1 MALVRVTLGGKRLG
15 YVRNNKAGSTTIIN
29 YLGQLLWN
37 EKPTYHSGTNV
48 QNHCGRDS
56 YIGREKGFEAYHQEL
71 KACEIRIAVYREP
84 IDKIIAGFYYC
95 QEFKPYLNDLDGFLG
110 NYNEYLKKDNYIR
123 IHCRTNTDMLGP
135 DPSIY
140 THVYDMTEIDTK
152 LLPFLEQ
159 LGGKKIQ
166 KTRLRDHPS
175 RVITE
180 AQKTKAREIM
190 AVDYD
195 NGWCDYRIQMLIPD
209 KI

>member
-37 EKPTYHSGTNV
+37 EKPTTYSGTNV
-48 QNHCGRDS
+48 QDFCGENS
-56 YIGREKGFEAYHQEL
+56 YIGREKGFEFYHKEL
-71 KACEIRIAVYREP
+71 KECEIRIAVYRDP

-95 QEFKPYLNDLDGFLG
+95 QEHVPSLKNLDHFLG
-110 NYNEYLKKDNYIR
+110 AYDHYLKNNYIR
-123 IHCRTNTDMLGP
+123 IHCRTNTAMLGP

-140 THVYDMTEIDTK
+140 THVWNMREIDTH

-166 KTRLRDHPS
+166 KTRLREHPA

-180 AQKTKAREIM
+180 AQEAKAKEVM
-190 AVDYD
+190 AIDYK
-195 NGWCDYRIQMLIPD
+195 NGWCKELISS

>member
-1 MALVRVTLGGKRLG
+1 MALVRVPLGGKRLG

-37 EKPTYHSGTNV
+37 EKPTHHTGTTV
-48 QNHCGRDS
+48 QDYCGKDS
-56 YIGREKGFEAYHQEL
+56 YIGREKGFESYHKEL
-71 KACEIRIAVYREP
+71 KECEIRIAVYRDP
-84 IDKIIAGFYYC
+84 IDKIISGFYYC
-95 QEFKPYLNDLDGFLG
+95 QEFKPHLQDLDGFLD
-110 NYNEYLKKDNYIR
+110 NYDYYLKRDNYIR

-135 DPSIY
+135 DPSSY
-140 THVYDMTEIDTK
+140 THVYNMNEIDTK

-166 KTRLRDHPS
+166 KTRLREHPP

-180 AQKTKAREIM
+180 AQEAKAKEVM
-190 AVDYD
+190 AIDYK
-195 NGWCDYRIQMLIPD
+195 NGWCKELIST

>member
-37 EKPTYHSGTNV
+37 EKPTTYSGTNV
-48 QNHCGRDS
+48 QDFCGQDS
-56 YIGREKGFEAYHQEL
+56 YIGREKGFEAYHKEL
-71 KACEIRIAVYREP
+71 KECEIRIAVYRDP

-95 QEFKPYLNDLDGFLG
+95 QRMCPRLKDLDSFLD
-110 NYNEYLKKDNYIR
+110 NYNEYLRIYNYAR

-140 THVYDMTEIDTK
+140 THVWNMKDIDTK

-166 KTRLRDHPS
+166 KTRLRDGQKRLCCLS
-175 RVITE
+175 RT
-180 AQKTKAREIM
+180 AGKK
-190 AVDYD
+190 
-195 NGWCDYRIQMLIPD
+195 
-209 KI
+209 

>member
-37 EKPTYHSGTNV
+37 EKPTTYSGTNV
-48 QNHCGRDS
+48 QDFCGKDS

-71 KACEIRIAVYREP
+71 RDCEIRIAIYRNP
-84 IDKIIAGFYYC
+84 IDKIVAGFYYC
-95 QEFKPYLNDLDGFLG
+95 QEHVPSLQNLDHFLWA
-110 NYNEYLKKDNYIR
+110 YDHYLKNNYIR

-140 THVYDMTEIDTK
+140 THVWNMNEIDTK
-152 LLPFLEQ
+152 LLPFLEK
-159 LGGKKIQ
+159 LGGGKIQ
-166 KTRLRDHPS
+166 KTRLREHPP
-175 RVITE
+175 RVITKEQE
-180 AQKTKAREIM
+180 AKAKEVM
-190 AVDYD
+190 AIDYQ
-195 NGWCDYRIQMLIPD
+195 NGWCKELIST

>member
-37 EKPTYHSGTNV
+37 EKPTTYSGTNV
-48 QNHCGRDS
+48 QDFCGKDS
-56 YIGREKGFEAYHQEL
+56 YIGREKGFESYHKEL
-71 KACEIRIAVYREP
+71 KECEIRIAVYRDP
-84 IDKIIAGFYYC
+84 IDKIIGGFYYC
-95 QEFKPYLNDLDGFLG
+95 QEFLPHLKDLDGFLD
-110 NYNEYLKKDNYIR
+110 NYDYYLKRDNYIR

-140 THVYDMTEIDTK
+140 THVWNMNEIDTK

-166 KTRLRDHPS
+166 KTRLREHEP
-175 RVITE
+175 RTITKAQE
-180 AQKTKAREIM
+180 AKAREVM
-190 AVDYD
+190 AIDYK
-195 NGWCDYRIQMLIPD
+195 NGWCKELISS

>member
-37 EKPTYHSGTNV
+37 EKPTAYSGTNV
-48 QNHCGRDS
+48 QDFCGEDS

-71 KACEIRIAVYREP
+71 KDCEIRIAVYRDP

-95 QEFKPYLNDLDGFLG
+95 QEQYPHLNLDLFLHT
-110 NYNEYLKKDNYIR
+110 YQEQLKNNYIR
-123 IHCRTNTDMLGP
+123 IHCRSNTDMLGP
-135 DPSIY
+135 DPGIY
-140 THVYDMTEIDTK
+140 THVWNMNEIDAK

-166 KTRLRDHPS
+166 KTRLREHSS
-175 RVITE
+175 RIITE
-180 AQKTKAREIM
+180 AQEAKAKEVM
-190 AVDYD
+190 AVDYK
-195 NGWCDYRIQMLIPD
+195 NGWCKELIST

>member
-48 QNHCGRDS
+48 QDFCGKDS
-56 YIGREKGFEAYHQEL
+56 YIGREKGFEAYHKEL
-71 KACEIRIAVYREP
+71 KECEIRIAVYRDP

-95 QEFKPYLNDLDGFLG
+95 QEQYPHLNLDHFLWA
-110 NYNEYLKKDNYIR
+110 YDHHLKNNYIR

-135 DPSIY
+135 DPRIY
-140 THVYDMTEIDTK
+140 THVYDMKDIDAK
-152 LLPFLEQ
+152 LLPFFEQ
-159 LGGKKIQ
+159 LDGGKIQ
-166 KTRLRDHPS
+166 KTRLREHGT
-175 RVITE
+175 RTITE
-180 AQKTKAREIM
+180 AQKAKAREVM
-190 AVDYD
+190 AIDYQ
-195 NGWCDYRIQMLIPD
+195 NGWCKELISS

>member
-37 EKPTYHSGTNV
+37 EKPTWYSGTNV
-48 QNHCGRDS
+48 QDHCGKDS
-56 YIGREKGFEAYHQEL
+56 YIGREKGFESYHKEL
-71 KACEIRIAVYREP
+71 KDCEIRIAVYRDP
-84 IDKIIAGFYYC
+84 IDKIVAGFYYC
-95 QEFKPYLNDLDGFLG
+95 QEHVPSLQNLDHFLWG
-110 NYNEYLKKDNYIR
+110 YDHYLKNNYIR
-123 IHCRTNTDMLGP
+123 VHCRTNTDMLGP

-140 THVYDMTEIDTK
+140 THVWNMNEIDTK

-159 LGGKKIQ
+159 LGGGKIQ
-166 KTRLRDHPS
+166 KTRLRGHPP

-180 AQKTKAREIM
+180 AQKTKAKEVM
-190 AVDYD
+190 AIDYK
-195 NGWCDYRIQMLIPD
+195 NGWCKELICS

>member
-48 QNHCGRDS
+48 QDYCGQDS

-71 KACEIRIAVYREP
+71 KDCEIRIAVYRDP
-84 IDKIIAGFYYC
+84 IDKIISGFYYC
-95 QEFKPYLNDLDGFLG
+95 QKIYPHLNNLDLFLAT
-110 NYNEYLKKDNYIR
+110 YQHQLKNNYIR
-123 IHCRTNTDMLGP
+123 IHCRTNTAMLGP
-135 DPSIY
+135 DPRIY
-140 THVYDMTEIDTK
+140 THVWNMNEIDTK

-166 KTRLRDHPS
+166 KTRLREHEP
-175 RVITE
+175 RTITE
-180 AQKTKAREIM
+180 AQKAKAKEVM
-190 AVDYD
+190 AIDYE
-195 NGWCDYRIQMLIPD
+195 NGWCNELISS

>member
-15 YVRNNKAGSTTIIN
+15 YVRNNKAGSTTTIN

-37 EKPTYHSGTNV
+37 EKPTTYSGTNI
-48 QNHCGRDS
+48 QHHCGRDS
-56 YIGREKGFEAYHQEL
+56 YIGREKGFESYHEEL
-71 KACEIRIAVYREP
+71 KKCEIRIAVYRDP

-95 QEFKPYLNDLDGFLG
+95 QKHLPHLNNLDKFLWG
-110 NYNEYLKKDNYIR
+110 YEDYLKNNYIR
-123 IHCRTNTDMLGP
+123 VHCRTNTAMLGP

-140 THVYDMTEIDTK
+140 THVWNMNEIDTK

-166 KTRLRDHPS
+166 KTRHHGNHPP
-175 RVITE
+175 RVITP
-180 AQKTKAREIM
+180 AQRTKAKEVM
-190 AVDYD
+190 AIDYE
-195 NGWCDYRIQMLIPD
+195 NGWCKELISS

>member
-1 MALVRVTLGGKRLG
+1 MALVRVTLGDKRLG

-37 EKPTYHSGTNV
+37 EKPTTYSGTNV
-48 QNHCGRDS
+48 QDFCGKDS
-56 YIGREKGFEAYHQEL
+56 YIGREQGFEDYHKEL
-71 KACEIRIAVYREP
+71 KECEIRIAVYRDP

-95 QEFKPYLNDLDGFLG
+95 QEQYPHLNNLDLFLHT
-110 NYNEYLKKDNYIR
+110 YQEQLKNNYIR

-140 THVYDMTEIDTK
+140 THVWNMNEIDTK

-166 KTRLRDHPS
+166 KTRLREHTPPI
-175 RVITE
+175 ITKE
-180 AQKTKAREIM
+180 QETKAKEVM
-190 AVDYD
+190 AIDYK
-195 NGWCDYRIQMLIPD
+195 NGWCKELIST

>member
-48 QNHCGRDS
+48 QDYCGRDS
-56 YIGREKGFEAYHQEL
+56 YIGREKGFESYHKEL
-71 KACEIRIAVYREP
+71 KECEIRIAVYRDP

-95 QEFKPYLNDLDGFLG
+95 QEHIPSLQDLDHFLDTYQHQLKN
-110 NYNEYLKKDNYIR
+110 NYVR
-123 IHCRTNTDMLGP
+123 IHCRTNTAMLGP

-140 THVYDMTEIDTK
+140 THVWNMREIDTH

-166 KTRLRDHPS
+166 KTRLREHPP
-175 RVITE
+175 RIITE
-180 AQKTKAREIM
+180 GQEAKAKEVM
-190 AVDYD
+190 AIDYEK
-195 NGWCDYRIQMLIPD
+195 GWCNQLIST

>member
-1 MALVRVTLGGKRLG
+1 MALIRVTLGGKRLG

-37 EKPTYHSGTNV
+37 EKPTWYSGTNV
-48 QNHCGRDS
+48 QNHCGKDS

-71 KACEIRIAVYREP
+71 KDCEIRIAVYRDP
-84 IDKIIAGFYYC
+84 IHKIIAGFYYC
-95 QEFKPYLNDLDGFLG
+95 QEFKPYLNDLDKFLWG
-110 NYNEYLKKDNYIR
+110 YDEYLKKDNYIR
-123 IHCRTNTDMLGP
+123 VHCRSNTDMLGP

-140 THVYDMTEIDTK
+140 THVWNMNEIDTK

-159 LGGKKIQ
+159 LGGGKIQ
-166 KTRLRDHPS
+166 KTRLREHPP

-180 AQKTKAREIM
+180 AQKTKAKEVM
-190 AVDYD
+190 AVDYQ
-195 NGWCDYRIQMLIPD
+195 NGWCKELICT